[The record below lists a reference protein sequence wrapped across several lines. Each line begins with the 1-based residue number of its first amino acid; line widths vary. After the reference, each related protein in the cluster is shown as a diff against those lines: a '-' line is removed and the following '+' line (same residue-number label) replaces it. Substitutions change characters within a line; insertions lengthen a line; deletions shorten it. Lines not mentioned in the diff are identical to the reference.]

1 MFPVQD
7 QLILCTSHC
16 LYIAICTNNSMSCGN
31 ALALVH
37 LKILKQ
43 SLQNL
48 QISWQTKQECF
59 FTPKITLDG
68 VWVVGSPGVL
78 DLGFQFA
85 SNRFVC
91 HALGHYIIRA
101 FVVCCLFLNP
111 TFMSQRFLSY
121 LLTGTEQGLVRFI
134 NTIGLL
140 CIYIYVCWS
149 IPCANLVALPHKNT
163 VRYSRLNGLLPRR

>member
-59 FTPKITLDG
+59 FYAKNHLGRGMGGRITWRPGFGVSISQQSLCLSRPWPLHHCCLLFVFKPHVHVTKIPFISFDWYRTRFG
-68 VWVVGSPGVL
+68 EVY
-78 DLGFQFA
+78 QHY
-85 SNRFVC
+85 RFV
-91 HALGHYIIRA
+91 AY
-101 FVVCCLFLNP
+101 
-111 TFMSQRFLSY
+111 
-121 LLTGTEQGLVRFI
+121 
-134 NTIGLL
+134 
-140 CIYIYVCWS
+140 IYIYVCWS